1 MKLGAFDPLFG
12 NLALED
18 MLDKF
23 VGWGLQTVEVAT
35 GGYVGNSHADPAKLL
50 ENDKEL
56 RAFKEAFDARGLS
69 LSALSCHGNPL
80 HPDEGVAKP
89 HHDAWTNTVKLAQK
103 LGVDTVVTFSGLPGG
118 GPDDK
123 VPNWHVCAWPTDHA
137 DSLEWQWRER
147 VIPYWQREAEFA
159 ESHGVR
165 VALEMHPRLRGLQPR
180 AHLVFARRNAR
191 QLRLQLRP
199 EATSSGRASTSCGR
213 FATSVR
219 LSTIF
224 TPKDTYLGPG
234 QFAHQGCARHD
245 ALWLRPPNAPGCF
258 ARSVTGTARSSGST
272 SSRRCVR
279 WATTGPCPSSTKTR
293 WPRPRRAYARRWR
306 CCKVPFSQ
314 RARGRLGGRKT
325 SCVGSNSKK
334 GERSAFRKRGSV
346 YSQSL

>member
-12 NLALED
+12 NLTLED

-80 HPDEGVAKP
+80 HPDKKVANA

-165 VALEMHPRLRGLQPR
+165 VALEMHPGFVVYNPEHILYLRGETRGNLGCNFDPSHLFWQGVDIVR
-180 AHLVFARRNAR
+180 AIRYLG
-191 QLRLQLRP
+191 
-199 EATSSGRASTSCGR
+199 E
-213 FATSVR
+213 
-219 LSTIF
+219 TIYHF
-224 TPKDTYLGPG
+224 HAKDTYLDPVNLPIKGVLDTTPYG
-234 QFAHQGCARHD
+234 ETAKRAWMFRSVGYGHGALEWKHIISALRTVGYDGAVSIEHED
-245 ALWLRPPNAPGCF
+245 ALASPEEGLRKAVEVLQS
-258 ARSVTGTARSSGST
+258 AILTESA
-272 SSRRCVR
+272 
-279 WATTGPCPSSTKTR
+279 
-293 WPRPRRAYARRWR
+293 
-306 CCKVPFSQ
+306 
-314 RARGRLGGRKT
+314 
-325 SCVGSNSKK
+325 
-334 GERSAFRKRGSV
+334 GEAWWT
-346 YSQSL
+346 